1 MNDLVKTGLFAT
13 GEDRKLGPGWIQAE
27 QVKWLYTYGPLDFI
41 TALITGSV
49 LVVLLWG
56 VSSPAGLVSWLTIIV
71 LISAARFYLNLLFKK
86 AKPDADSMP
95 GWGTRYIL
103 GVLIAGF
110 AWGSAGAL
118 FFPAD
123 SLQHQVFIAFALAG
137 VCASTVSVLAAL
149 RLGFLLFSMP
159 AMLPLLYLLVL
170 QGEYNSFALALLILL
185 FLLGLTVAA
194 RQTHQAIEN
203 VLKLQLENLELTREL
218 QYEATHDSL
227 MGLVNQREF
236 KRRFE
241 RMSANAKAQRSPY
254 ALVFLD
260 LDYFKQI
267 NDTAGHLAGDK
278 LLREIGRLMKT
289 KVRGRDTLARIG
301 GDEFALLL
309 EGCGKDQ
316 AVRIAEMLHRT
327 INTFKL
333 DYEGKLYGVGV
344 SIGITFTIDGSD
356 DAASMLKAA
365 DKACYAS
372 KESGRNKIEV
382 LHPDP
387 SFEMT
392 GRFRLSEL

>member
-1 MNDLVKTGLFAT
+1 MVEFEKTGLFAT
-13 GEDRKLGPGWIQAE
+13 GEDRKLGPGWLQAE
-27 QVKWLYTYGPLDFI
+27 QVKWLYTYGSLNFI
-41 TALITGSV
+41 AALVTAVV
-49 LVVLLWG
+49 LSVLLWG
-56 VSSPAGLVSWLTIIV
+56 VSSAGALFVWLVLIV
-71 LISAARFYLNLLFKK
+71 LVSAARFLLNLKFTK
-86 AKPDADSMP
+86 ADPDPEEMA
-95 GWGTRYIL
+95 GWGTRYVI
-103 GVLIAGF
+103 GVLVAGI
-110 AWGSAGAL
+110 AWGCAGAFL
-118 FFPAD
+118 FPVG

-137 VCASTVSVLAAL
+137 ICASTVSVLAAL

-159 AMLPLLYLLVL
+159 AMLPLLYRLVL
-170 QGEYNSFALALLILL
+170 QGDYNSFALALLILL

-241 RMSANAKAQRSPY
+241 RLAASARANGSPY

-260 LDYFKQI
+260 LDYFKQV

-289 KVRGRDTLARIG
+289 KVRNRDTLARIG

-309 EGCGKDQ
+309 EGCSKDQ
-316 AVRIAEMLHRT
+316 ALRIAEMLHRT
-327 INTFKL
+327 INTFRL
-333 DYEGKLYGVGV
+333 DYEGKSYGVGV
-344 SIGITFTIDGSD
+344 SIGITFTTDGSD
-356 DAASMLKAA
+356 TPPAMLKAA

-372 KESGRNKIEV
+372 KEGGRNRIEV

>member
-1 MNDLVKTGLFAT
+1 MERHEATGLFAT
-13 GEDRKLGPGWIQAE
+13 GDDRKLGPGWIQAE
-27 QVKWLYTYGPLDFI
+27 QVKWLYTYGPLNFV
-41 TALITGSV
+41 TALITATV
-49 LVVLLWG
+49 LAILLWS
-56 VSSPAGLVSWLTIIV
+56 VHAPAALITWLAIIV
-71 LISAARFYLNLLFKK
+71 VTSAGRFYLNLRFQK
-86 AKPDADSMP
+86 AEPESEEMP
-95 GWGTRYIL
+95 GWGTRYVV
-103 GVLIAGF
+103 GAVLAGL
-110 AWGSAGAL
+110 AWGAAGAFL
-118 FFPAD
+118 FPQD

-137 VCASTVSVLAAL
+137 VCASAVSVLSAL
-149 RLGFLLFSMP
+149 RLGFLLFAMP
-159 AMLPLLYLLVL
+159 VMLPLLYRLVL
-170 QGEYNSFALALLILL
+170 VGTYNSFALALLILL

-241 RMSANAKAQRSPY
+241 RLANSARTNKTPY

-278 LLREIGRLMKT
+278 LLREIGRLMKA
-289 KVRGRDTLARIG
+289 KVRNRDTLARIG

-309 EGCGKDQ
+309 ERCGKEQ

-327 INTFKL
+327 VNTFRL
-333 DYEGKLYGVGV
+333 DYEGKSYGVGV
-344 SIGITFTIDGSD
+344 SIGITYTTDGSD
-356 DAASMLKAA
+356 SPASMLKAA

-372 KESGRNKIEV
+372 KEGGRNRIEV

>member
-1 MNDLVKTGLFAT
+1 MEQHETTGLFAT

-27 QVKWLYTYGPLDFI
+27 QVKWLFTYGHLNLV
-41 TALITGSV
+41 TALITATV
-49 LVVLLWG
+49 LAVLLWQ
-56 VSSPAGLVSWLTIIV
+56 VSTPFAMTSWLLAIAV
-71 LISAARFYLNLLFKK
+71 ISLGRFYLNQRFHK
-86 AKPDADSMP
+86 ADPEPEDMP
-95 GWGTRYIL
+95 GWGTRYVA
-103 GVLIAGF
+103 GAVLAGL
-110 AWGSAGAL
+110 AWGSAGAFL
-118 FFPAD
+118 FPAE

-137 VCASTVSVLAAL
+137 VCASSVSVLAAL
-149 RLGFLLFSMP
+149 RLGFLLFAMP
-159 AMLPLLYLLVL
+159 AMLPLLYRLVL
-170 QGEYNSFALALLILL
+170 LGNYNSFALALLILL

-241 RMSANAKAQRSPY
+241 RLSNSARTNKTPY

-278 LLREIGRLMKT
+278 LLREIGRLMKA

-309 EGCGKDQ
+309 ERCGKEQ

-327 INTFKL
+327 VNTFKL
-333 DYEGKLYGVGV
+333 DYEGKSYGVGV
-344 SIGITFTIDGSD
+344 SIGITYTTDGSD
-356 DAASMLKAA
+356 SPASMLKAA

-372 KESGRNKIEV
+372 KEGGRNRIEV
-382 LHPDP
+382 MHPDP

-392 GRFRLSEL
+392 GRFRLAEL

>member
-1 MNDLVKTGLFAT
+1 MKELEKTGLFAT

-27 QVKWLYTYGPLDFI
+27 QVKWLYTYGPLNFI
-41 TALITGSV
+41 TAVITATVLTVLMWSVSRPAVIVGWLASIV
-49 LVVLLWG
+49 LV
-56 VSSPAGLVSWLTIIV
+56 
-71 LISAARFYLNLLFKK
+71 SAARFYLNLMFKK
-86 AKPDADSMP
+86 AEPEAESMP
-95 GWGTRYIL
+95 GWGTRYIV
-103 GVLIAGF
+103 GVLVAGLV
-110 AWGSAGAL
+110 WGSAGGFL
-118 FFPAD
+118 FPPD
-123 SLQHQVFIAFALAG
+123 SLQHQIFIAFALAG

-149 RLGFLLFSMP
+149 RLGFLLFAMP
-159 AMLPLLYLLVL
+159 AMLPLLYRLVL
-170 QGEYNSFALALLILL
+170 QGDYNSFALALLILL

-203 VLKLQLENLELTREL
+203 VLKLQLENLELAREL

-241 RMSANAKAQRSPY
+241 RMSANARVHSSPY

-267 NDTAGHLAGDK
+267 NDTAGHMAGDK

-309 EGCGKDQ
+309 EGCGRDQ

-333 DYEGKLYGVGV
+333 EYEGKLYGVGV
-344 SIGITFTIDGSD
+344 SIGITFTTDGSD
-356 DAASMLKAA
+356 SASAMLKAA

-372 KESGRNKIEV
+372 KEAGRNRIEV